1 MNTERDINGEIIKS
15 LNALQKAGASL
26 KLIAK
31 LGKDQDL
38 ADKIANI
45 LLEKYTEK
53 FEQGAPPDSDY
64 KNSLVKIFGHGRIV
78 VDYDKPLWKF
88 IEENSY
94 NHVSDDIKL
103 DEAHYPSP
111 AKFTGKKD
119 VDWILLRP
127 CANLNILE
135 WMETI
140 LSPGYRFPTLKE
152 YLSFQIKCPKLKQ
165 AFFLIGLGCVGTSLR
180 TDNEWADQFLYSPYF
195 SVSLGEKREIRS
207 WPVNEKESKRKK
219 IDGSIYALMLIRE
232 KKP

>member
-1 MNTERDINGEIIKS
+1 MNTERDINDEIVES

-38 ADKIANI
+38 ADKIANM

-53 FEQGAPPDSDY
+53 FEQGPPPDSDY
-64 KNSLVKIFGHGRIV
+64 ENPLVKIFGHGRII

-94 NHVSDDIKL
+94 SYTSSDIKL
-103 DEAHYPSP
+103 DEDHYPSP
-111 AKFTGKKD
+111 AKLTGKKD
-119 VDWILLRP
+119 VDWILLHP
-127 CANLNILE
+127 CADLNILE
-135 WMETI
+135 WMEKI
-140 LSPGYRFPTLKE
+140 LSSGYRFPTLKE
-152 YLSFQIKCPKLKQ
+152 YLSFQIKCPKLKR

-180 TDNEWADQFLYSPYF
+180 ANNEWADNFLYSPYF

-207 WPVNEKESKRKK
+207 WQVNGKEGKKRK
-219 IDGSIYALMLIRE
+219 IDESIYAFMLIRE